1 MAACA
6 NDESWKTPKGVG
18 CAKQTKAGKCK
29 KAGCKW
35 TKQFKKCS
43 KQKARSCSKLFKK
56 YDKKKA
62 RGKMK
67 AKDYSK
73 LATLCETMG
82 AADIEASVGCPE
94 SCGTCPTP
102 TPTTAGVGAVVGET
116 STTVGFESG
125 GDPCKKKKTKKR
137 CHKKKNEQGERL
149 CSWNPRKEKCKKKK

>member
-1 MAACA
+1 
-6 NDESWKTPKGVG
+6 VG

-29 KAGCKW
+29 KKGCKW

-82 AADIEASVGCPE
+82 AGDIEASVGCPE

-116 STTVGFESG
+116 TTTVGFEG
-125 GDPCKKKKTKKR
+125 GEGGGAAKWDPCKKKKTKKR
-137 CHKKKNEQGERL
+137 CKKKKNKKGKKK
-149 CSWNPRKEKCKKKK
+149 CSWNPRKEKCKLKKKKQQ